1 MRLNP
6 NVIIVHT
13 DEHNLRTL
21 GCYRDLMADDQAF
34 QFGKDVKVDTPNI
47 DFLAKNGCLFN
58 NFITPFP
65 ICQPSRATFF
75 TGRHYDNV
83 INAGPEWQS
92 QYLKSNIK
100 TFAHFFKKAGYSTNY
115 VGKWHLNGINSPD
128 WGTSPNFG
136 FDHNRYM
143 YNRGHFKIVEEVGDK
158 VNTSRWDLNLANDEN
173 YTTDWLSNKAIQI
186 IKSNKTKPF
195 LLTLCIPDP
204 HDPNVVREPYNSMFD
219 ELAFDLPHTM
229 KKSVNKPT
237 NQPLWAKNGECAKK
251 WRPESIK
258 KYFGMVKC
266 IDDNVGKIIS
276 CLKNINL
283 LDNTI
288 LVFTSDHGDLLYEH
302 RLHNKAVPYDCS
314 IRVPMIIHYPNKI
327 SSKVINTPHSM
338 PDFTPTIL
346 DLCGLDY
353 QKQSFQGS
361 SFLGDILCSD
371 KTIERDRMVYS
382 RNWNWIAVIKNSLKL
397 VVSIDDDPWLFDQK
411 VDADEL
417 INFYGTNAYEEHI
430 KEMITEL
437 YIQFHEYESDYA
449 KSSELGNKL
458 EYLYKIYEKEKN

>member
-1 MRLNP
+1 MSRKP
-6 NVIIVHT
+6 NVIIIHT

-21 GCYRDLMADDQAF
+21 GCYRDLMTENQAF

-58 NFITPFP
+58 NFITPYP

-83 INAGPEWQS
+83 INAGTEWQS
-92 QYLKSNIK
+92 QHLKSNIK
-100 TFAHFFKKAGYSTNY
+100 TFAHFFKNAGYSTNY
-115 VGKWHLNGINSPD
+115 VGKWHLNGMKSPD

-143 YNRGHFKIVEEVGDK
+143 YNRGHFKIVEETGD
-158 VNTSRWDLNLANDEN
+158 NISTFNWDPDLANNKN

-186 IKSNKTKPF
+186 IESNKTKPF

-204 HDPNVVREPYNSMFD
+204 HDPNVVREPYNSMFNN
-219 ELAFDLPHTM
+219 LVFDLPRTM
-229 KKSVNKPT
+229 RKSVNKPMD
-237 NQPLWAKNGECAKK
+237 QPLWVKNGECANK

-302 RLHNKAVPYDCS
+302 RCLNKSLPYDCS
-314 IRVPMIIHYPNKI
+314 IRVPMIIYYPNKI
-327 SSKVINTPHSM
+327 SSKVVNTPHSM
-338 PDFTPTIL
+338 PDFTPTVL
-346 DLCGLDY
+346 DLCGVDY
-353 QKQSFQGS
+353 QKQSFHGS
-361 SFLGDILCSD
+361 SFSSDILCSD
-371 KTIERDRMVYS
+371 KTIERDRIVYS
-382 RNWNWIAVIKNSLKL
+382 RTWNWIAIIKNSLKL
-397 VVSIDDDPWLFDQK
+397 VISIDDDPWLFDQK
-411 VDADEL
+411 VDPDEL
-417 INFYGTNAYEEHI
+417 INFYNTNSYKEHI
-430 KEMITEL
+430 KEMITEGHFQL
-437 YIQFHEYESDYA
+437 NKYELNYA
-449 KSSELGNKL
+449 KHSDLAYKL
-458 EYLYKIYEKEKN
+458 ESYL